1 MPDGN
6 CSRHNHSGAE
16 VQGYSLAV
24 RWYRAWRV
32 HAIHASK
39 LTCHERH
46 PTFLLLRLIIRP
58 APICQAVTAT
68 FCTSATAS
76 GSCLMGCG
84 HAWGSCIA
92 WIAEYGGLA
101 HSPWACPRMSP
112 VSFFRQLGNDHL
124 CWRPS
129 LGQVNF
135 NVLCCTTL
143 QCDLWDSDKI
153 GLLH

>member
-1 MPDGN
+1 MHMSTLEQSQRLCLMVYAQDTTIP
-6 CSRHNHSGAE
+6 GAE

-32 HAIHASK
+32 HATHASK

-58 APICQAVTAT
+58 APICQAVTVT

-112 VSFFRQLGNDHL
+112 VSFFRQLGNDHGSVGG
-124 CWRPS
+124 RA
-129 LGQVNF
+129 
-135 NVLCCTTL
+135 
-143 QCDLWDSDKI
+143 
-153 GLLH
+153 